1 MKTSPPA
8 YDASLTDHGFE
19 PLTARGL
26 TYPLGEFAPELGHV
40 QHLANGVGWTR
51 MPVPGA
57 LGHINVWLLDDSD
70 DVGKGVAIVDCG
82 LNFPATHEG
91 WERALGD
98 ARVTRVFGTHY
109 HPDHIGAAGW
119 LCDRYGVRLWMNR
132 TEWLMAR
139 MLTADQRPEPPSEAI
154 AGMVAAGY
162 TDDEVAAAR
171 AMGWGNFARIVADL
185 PSGHVRLTDGQVVR
199 IGARDWTVWIG
210 SGHTPEHVCLIDTTG
225 KLMIAGDQVLPRI
238 TSNVSVSIV
247 EPLGDPLGD
256 WLASIEK
263 FRALPDDL
271 LVLPAHG
278 VPFYGLHARLDRLEQ
293 GHRDSLDRLHAH
305 LVKAPARGV
314 DCFGIL
320 FKRAIDASILGL
332 ATGESMAHLR
342 HLEVTGRATVEDRE
356 GVFWYHAA

>member
-1 MKTSPPA
+1 MTTSPPA

-19 PLTARGL
+19 PVTAKGL
-26 TYPLGEFAPELGHV
+26 TYPLGGFAPETGQLHA
-40 QHLANGVGWTR
+40 LADGVGWTR

-57 LGHINVWLLDDSD
+57 LDHINVWVLDDAD
-70 DVGKGVAIVDCG
+70 DEGPGKAIVDCG
-82 LNFPATHEG
+82 LNFPATHAG
-91 WERALGD
+91 WDAVLGD
-98 ARVTRVFGTHY
+98 ARVTRVFGTHF

-119 LCDRYGVRLWMNR
+119 LCARHDARLWMNR
-132 TEWLMAR
+132 TEWLLAR
-139 MLTADQRPEPPSEAI
+139 MLTTDVRDAPPAEAI
-154 AGMVAAGY
+154 AAMVAAGY
-162 TDDEVAAAR
+162 DDAQVDRAR
-171 AMGWGNFARIVADL
+171 AQGWGSFARIVAPL
-185 PSGHVRLTDGQVVR
+185 PVGHVRLVDGQVVR

-210 SGHTPEHVCLIDTTG
+210 SGHTPEHVCLVDLQG

-256 WLASIEK
+256 WLASIDK

-278 VPFYGLHARLDRLEQ
+278 EPFYGLHARLDRLEQ

-305 LVKAPARGV
+305 LEKAPARGV
-314 DCFGIL
+314 DCFGVL

-332 ATGESMAHLR
+332 ATGEAMAHLR
-342 HLEVTGRATVEDRE
+342 HLEVSGRARVEDRA